1 MDAISRTSPEEDLMR
16 TNSGSTPREPP
27 AKRPR
32 TSASTLENDDHIALE
47 AMSALE
53 REKLFPALRVKLS
66 VEHGWLTLSG
76 DAAHRVER
84 SAAECVVR
92 YVRGVKGVTNRLVVP
107 MAERR

>member
-1 MDAISRTSPEEDLMR
+1 MRALIVDDERLARVEMRRLLAAHPAIMIAGEAG
-16 TNSGSTPREPP
+16 NG
-27 AKRPR
+27 
-32 TSASTLENDDHIALE
+32 NDALE

-92 YVRGVKGVTNRLVVP
+92 YVPGVKGVTNRLVVT